1 MTESEEIF
9 IKFVSEARESCAGY
23 RSPVCTVQE
32 VLGLI
37 AKAKRFAFNN
47 TDIEKRG
54 EFIMKLCNAK
64 TTLEGTTDLGTR
76 IEVDKILSSIIND
89 MMEIGDKRG
98 KK

>member
-1 MTESEEIF
+1 MTDSEEVF
-9 IKFVSEARESCAGY
+9 IKLVYNAREACAGCEAN
-23 RSPVCTVQE
+23 VHTTQDVI
-32 VLGLI
+32 GLVGR
-37 AKAKRFAFNN
+37 AKRYVFNN

-76 IEVDKILSSIIND
+76 IEVDKILSSIVND
-89 MMEIGDKRG
+89 MIEIGDKRG